1 MRKRREEQKFQTG
14 ALGWAG
20 PYFRGRTGR
29 AVETEGCCQ
38 GLRYS
43 QVERVCKIWVVS
55 ETEEQTE
62 TKPPTLGSSWVLEA
76 RGGGTRL
83 GPRLQGSGGD
93 W

>member
-43 QVERVCKIWVVS
+43 QVERVCKI
-55 ETEEQTE
+55 
-62 TKPPTLGSSWVLEA
+62 
-76 RGGGTRL
+76 
-83 GPRLQGSGGD
+83 
-93 W
+93 